1 MVFFFRI
8 LLWLGGEREERERE
22 SEINYFKLIFVCDI
36 FIF

>member
-8 LLWLGGEREERERE
+8 LLWLGGEREERERVKL
-22 SEINYFKLIFVCDI
+22 IKLIFVCDI